1 MSAFSSTRTGDVMAF
16 DRESVRS
23 LDRDGRLHIAVSNIS
38 KEGVDP
44 YYGREIPKFMAL
56 GLDPDKI
63 YYLYRPF
70 EELEKGA
77 ATFNNTPILSK
88 HIPVTAEAPQQEL
101 VIGSTGTDAATSAP
115 YLQNSAVIWVADDIE
130 DIEAERKKEW
140 SCGYYYRAEMT
151 PGNFNGLHFDGIMRD
166 IVANHVALVDEGRA
180 GRDVVVGDQ
189 MPKGLTMLKSRRALM
204 LNGALAAYFA
214 PKMAM
219 DAKIDFGKIIE
230 GVTAGTIGKTK
241 KALATKIVAAVTP
254 KLAMDEAV
262 DTDDVVKLIAA
273 VQGVADVPAED
284 DEIEDADDDD
294 GMGADA
300 DGDNMAQVMAF
311 LKGKLSDEDMAEI
324 GKMCSPGAQDAL
336 PEDGIKPAV
345 KEGEDKPAM
354 DAALVGRTVAAM
366 RVAEREVAPHIGE
379 VKIACD
385 SAASIYRLA
394 LDHAKIDHKGI
405 TDTKALRTMVS
416 MIPAGPAD
424 PVIALDHKTV
434 KDDFDARF
442 PNRSKLVIS

>member
-1 MSAFSSTRTGDVMAF
+1 MAF

-23 LDRDGRLHIAVSNIS
+23 IDRDGRLHIAMSNIS

-44 YYGREIPKFMAL
+44 YYGREIPKFLML

-63 YYLYRPF
+63 YYLYRPAD
-70 EELEKGA
+70 ELEKGA
-77 ATFNNTPILSK
+77 ATFNNTPILSE
-88 HIPVTAEAPQQEL
+88 HIPVSAKAPQQEL
-101 VIGSTGTDAATSAP
+101 VIGSTGTDATFSAP
-115 YLQNSAVIWVADDIE
+115 YLRNSAVIWVADDIE

-219 DAKIDFGKIIE
+219 DAKIDFGKIID

-254 KLAMDEAV
+254 MLAQDEAV

-284 DEIEDADDDD
+284 DVIDDDED

-300 DGDNMAQVMAF
+300 DGDAMAKVMAF
-311 LKGKLSDEDMAEI
+311 LKGKLSDEDMAEL
-324 GKMCSPGAQDAL
+324 GAMVSPGASDAA
-336 PEDGIKPAV
+336 PADDDDDD
-345 KEGEDKPAM
+345 KDKPAM
-354 DAALVGRTVAAM
+354 DAAAVGRTIAEM

-416 MIPAGPAD
+416 MIPAGPAA

-434 KDDFDARF
+434 ADDFDTRF

>member
-1 MSAFSSTRTGDVMAF
+1 MSAFSSTRTGEVMAL
-16 DRESVRS
+16 DRDSVRS
-23 LDRDGRLHIAVSNIS
+23 IDRDGRLHIAVSNIS

-101 VIGSTGTDAATSAP
+101 VIGSTGTDAAAHAP

-219 DAKIDFGKIIE
+219 DAKVDFGKIID

-284 DEIEDADDDD
+284 DMIEDDDED

-300 DGDNMAQVMAF
+300 DGDMMAKVMAF

-324 GKMCSPGAQDAL
+324 GAMCSPGAMDEE
-336 PEDGIKPAV
+336 PDEGSPV
-345 KEGEDKPAM
+345 KVKDDKDDKPAM
-354 DAALVGRTVAAM
+354 DAKIVGRTIAEM
-366 RVAEREVAPHIGE
+366 RVAEREVAQHIGE

-385 SAASIYRLA
+385 SAAGIYRLA

-405 TDTKALRTMVS
+405 NDTKALRALVS